1 MAEDSCYILRKTIT
15 DCVKTGQ
22 LDSSAKDQLDYA
34 RATVDRLWRYF
45 VLLKEV
51 NSQYRVCV
59 QLKPLINEAND
70 GFCEIL
76 SLLKNQG
83 LTSETVKMISDVM
96 KMMKPE
102 IIAERFISP
111 YKQSKS
117 SSTRMITMDMVNLVT
132 SICHAAPDL
141 TNFAIQ
147 ESSVKL
153 KHLGVFLKFT
163 AKRCNIEHEKMKDL
177 FILAEDLSETAV
189 YLFILCSET
198 YDQYTA
204 RVSAPKRPILLLYD
218 VIPGPDFESK
228 ISKLLERINPIRPEW
243 RKLCISFLKASHSS
257 VPNAPLMHDGL
268 KNLSHDLD
276 LDQKFTES
284 IRYDLEKLKSH
295 DASLNV
301 AFSDRFEWLQDGLL
315 HLSQFH
321 TILDRHKD
329 IQRQDLRSLL
339 SFMEILAIEAA
350 IAFYSLCDMDLE
362 NNIAEVDL
370 MFLPLQVKFNYLKV
384 EISLFQKLRLP
395 ESQMDCFQEEL
406 TSMKTFLMD
415 SLDKCKG
422 QTQLTDVLTL
432 VLSVTTEAE
441 SFTNFLSRD
450 SEDGELARKINLLH
464 FQLHLKFKFIRE
476 AICPFISASSTPDHH
491 VIYPLNFLPT
501 YLEAIS
507 SYFTMLKSS
516 KTSPSSGSPTMD
528 EVFMGFHEYIFLE
541 LTNTDKVKRFYH
553 RLLPLVTL
561 LVDPPMQYIECKK
574 QKDFLTK
581 IGTLAIEA
589 EAAIRLSYEDTLDR
603 NKSRKVSLLL
613 QLLTVSFMLI
623 KCEGKLMDQLKH
635 KAIIETEFLDLVAN
649 AHEEIIFLRGFLMDL
664 LRQHT
669 TKFDKSDDLLML
681 AEVAA
686 HKATSIS
693 TCSYESFVDGSSTG
707 ELSDFQQETEFVKV
721 DASHVLPLVLSVAS
735 EAHSVITSLS
745 CDSEKRELMRN
756 INLLHFQLLL
766 KFKFIKAAIRQI
778 CPSFSASSTP
788 DHHVIYPLNFLPT
801 YFAAIDSYFTKL
813 KFSSDSPKMDQVLLR
828 FHEYIF
834 ENLLLKDEADL
845 KLTDSDKLK
854 RFYHSLILLVTLLVD
869 PPIQYIE
876 CKKQNNI
883 LSEIGTLV
891 IEAEAAIRL
900 SYEDSSQ
907 SDKSRQVNLLLRLL
921 TVAFMLIKCEGN
933 LTDQLK
939 HEAILETEFL
949 KLVENAYEEL
959 IFLRV
964 FLIDLLGEHTI
975 ELNKS
980 DGLLMHAEVVAHK
993 ATLIS
998 TCSYESFMDG
1008 SSSGDMSLS
1017 LSDFLKE
1024 TKSVNAD
1031 IRELCFQLLDESA
1044 SYITVTDLKCLI
1056 NMLLDMLNH
1065 LHSRGD
1071 VIPVVRNRIPVVQE
1085 KLEFLADSLKPC
1097 NMHTELKDLME
1108 RVQNAA
1114 YGGKYVIFF
1123 SVSGDSRAWF
1133 HLLYLYDVKQVFNF
1147 VKAEVKT
1154 ITSEFHKMT
1163 GLNFP
1168 RTNGL
1173 CFLNC
1178 FLGKLEELLHS
1189 KLDLVTKLKPQIVLV
1204 KEELLILRSFF
1215 DHTEETYDEHDE
1227 ICGLIIS
1234 ATEMAYK
1241 AEYVI
1246 DTCLACSY
1254 SQMYKAYWIS
1264 EVVENI
1270 KLVNKD
1276 VDENLK
1282 REEID
1287 VNRVAKGSTNIVPS
1301 LSANTSGANEEMV
1314 GFQDVMDK
1322 LKKKLLGGSHQLDV
1336 ISIFG
1341 MPGNGKTTLAK
1352 KIYNDPTVVSHFDVR
1367 AMCHVTQ
1374 VYSWRDLLLT
1384 ILNDVLEP
1392 ADRTKKG
1399 DDELATELRRVLLT
1413 KRFLILID
1421 DVWDKTAWDYL
1432 KMCFQGSQNRSRI
1445 ILTTRLYEVAD
1456 YAKCNSDPHPLRL
1469 LTDDESWKL
1478 LQEEL
1483 FHGQS
1488 FPCELG
1494 DVGLRIA
1501 KRCGGLPLSIVLV
1514 AGVLK
1519 EKKKKADCWKE
1530 VEESLSS
1537 HNIGSSEE
1545 SMSIIG
1551 FSYKNLPNHLKP
1563 CFLSFGGFLRGKDI
1577 SVSKLSRVWLAEGIV
1592 EDSKEKGSEDAAQDY
1607 LKDLIRKNLVT
1618 DMEKRSNGKLK
1629 TCRVHDLLHQF
1640 CVEKAKQDNFLFWIH
1655 RGHGVD
1661 SISYP
1666 EKPEIYRLSIYSKWD
1681 DFAQWQQAGSSVRSL
1696 LFNASSDDYYPSMAR
1711 DISFIINR
1719 FKLVKVLNLESI
1731 NIGDT
1736 FLNELKYLIHM
1747 RYFAVRTTADSIP
1760 SSVADLWNLETL
1772 VVNGLH
1778 RVLKLPCSLFKM
1790 FKLRHV
1796 HVNSRASFSLH
1807 DNMCESQLVNLE
1819 TFSTPCLSPGEDAE
1833 KILRSMPNLRK
1844 LRCVVEGLLGYSTK
1858 GSAVRFPRLDFL
1870 HQLESLKLISYSYPT
1885 KHPHEF
1891 NFPLNLRELTLS
1903 NFRLPWTQILTVGK
1917 LPNLEILKL
1926 LFRAFEGAEWEVKDS
1941 DFPELKY
1948 LKLDNLNI
1956 AEWSVIDNAFP
1967 KLERLVLTKCKKLKK
1982 IPCHFEDVA
1991 SLENIEVNW
2000 CSWSV
2005 ANSAQEF
2012 QTTQHEDM
2020 ANYAF
2025 KVTIQPPDWDT
2036 RSSQ

>member
-1 MAEDSCYILRKTIT
+1 MAEDSCVILKKSIA

-34 RATVDRLWRYF
+34 REITNNLWNYF
-45 VLLKEV
+45 FKLVEV
-51 NSQYRVCV
+51 NSQNWVCE
-59 QLKPLINEAND
+59 QLMPLINEAND
-70 GFCEIL
+70 GFREIL

-83 LTSETVKMISDVM
+83 LTSETVKMISEVM
-96 KMMKPE
+96 KMIKPE

-111 YKQSKS
+111 SKQSTS
-117 SSTRMITMDMVNLVT
+117 SSTRMITMNMVNLVT
-132 SICHAAPDL
+132 RMCSTVIYLANI
-141 TNFAIQ
+141 TFR
-147 ESSVKL
+147 EF
-153 KHLGVFLKFT
+153 KHLEVLLKFT
-163 AKRCNIEHEKMKDL
+163 AKRCNIEHEKIKDL
-177 FILAEDLSETAV
+177 FTLAEDIAKTAT
-189 YLFILCSET
+189 YLYILCWET
-198 YDQYTA
+198 YDQYSA
-204 RVSAPKRPILLLYD
+204 RISAPESSIWVTYKVIL
-218 VIPGPDFESK
+218 VPDFKSK

-243 RKLCISFLKASHSS
+243 RKLYISFLKASHSS
-257 VPNAPLMHDGL
+257 VPLMHGGL
-268 KNLSHDLD
+268 KNLPHDLD
-276 LDQKFTES
+276 LAQKFTES

-315 HLSQFH
+315 HLSEFH
-321 TILDRHKD
+321 KILDR
-329 IQRQDLRSLL
+329 QQQDLSSLL
-339 SFMEILAIEAA
+339 SFLEVLAIEAA
-350 IAFYSLCDMDLE
+350 IAIYSLCDMDLE

-370 MFLPLQVKFNYLKV
+370 MFLPLQMKFKYLKV

-415 SLDKCKG
+415 SLDKCKV

-441 SFTNFLSRD
+441 SFTNSLSRD

-476 AICPFISASSTPDHH
+476 AICPFISASSTPVLP

-501 YLEAIS
+501 YVEAIS
-507 SYFTMLKSS
+507 SSFTMLKSS
-516 KTSPSSGSPTMD
+516 KTSPSAGSPTMD
-528 EVFMGFHEYIFLE
+528 EVFMEFHEYVFENLLLKVEADLE
-541 LTNTDKVKRFYH
+541 LTDTDKVKRFYH
-553 RLLPLVTL
+553 RLMPLVTL
-561 LVDPPMQYIECKK
+561 VVDPPMQYIECKK
-574 QKDFLTK
+574 QNGLLRK

-589 EAAIRLSYEDTLDR
+589 KAAIRLSYEDALDR
-603 NKSRKVSLLL
+603 SKSRKVGLLL
-613 QLLTVSFMLI
+613 QILTASFMLI

-635 KAIIETEFLDLVAN
+635 KAVLETEFLDLVAN

-669 TKFDKSDDLLML
+669 TKLDKSD
-681 AEVAA
+681 
-686 HKATSIS
+686 
-693 TCSYESFVDGSSTG
+693 ESFVDGSSTG
-707 ELSDFQQETEFVKV
+707 EISDFLQETEFVEV
-721 DASHVLPLVLSVAS
+721 DASHVLPLVLSVAT
-735 EAHSVITSLS
+735 EAHSFITSLS
-745 CDSEKRELMRN
+745 RDSEERELMSKIN
-756 INLLHFQLLL
+756 ILHFQLLL

-801 YFAAIDSYFTKL
+801 YFEVIDSYFTKL
-813 KFSSDSPKMDQVLLR
+813 KSSSGSPKMDEVFLR
-828 FHEYIF
+828 FHELIF

-854 RFYHSLILLVTLLVD
+854 RFYLSLLLLLTLLFD
-869 PPIQYIE
+869 PPTQYIE
-876 CKKQNNI
+876 CKKQNNL
-883 LSEIGTLV
+883 LSEIGALA
-891 IEAEAAIRL
+891 IEAEAAICL

-907 SDKSRQVNLLLRLL
+907 SNKGKKVNLLLQLL
-921 TVAFMLIKCEGN
+921 TVAFMLIKCKGK

-939 HEAILETEFL
+939 HKAILETEL
-949 KLVENAYEEL
+949 LNLVENANEEL
-959 IFLRV
+959 IFLIV
-964 FLIDLLGEHTI
+964 FLID
-975 ELNKS
+975 
-980 DGLLMHAEVVAHK
+980 
-993 ATLIS
+993 
-998 TCSYESFMDG
+998 
-1008 SSSGDMSLS
+1008 
-1017 LSDFLKE
+1017 
-1024 TKSVNAD
+1024 
-1031 IRELCFQLLDESA
+1031 
-1044 SYITVTDLKCLI
+1044 
-1056 NMLLDMLNH
+1056 
-1065 LHSRGD
+1065 
-1071 VIPVVRNRIPVVQE
+1071 P
-1085 KLEFLADSLKPC
+1085 
-1097 NMHTELKDLME
+1097 
-1108 RVQNAA
+1108 
-1114 YGGKYVIFF
+1114 
-1123 SVSGDSRAWF
+1123 
-1133 HLLYLYDVKQVFNF
+1133 
-1147 VKAEVKT
+1147 
-1154 ITSEFHKMT
+1154 
-1163 GLNFP
+1163 
-1168 RTNGL
+1168 
-1173 CFLNC
+1173 
-1178 FLGKLEELLHS
+1178 
-1189 KLDLVTKLKPQIVLV
+1189 
-1204 KEELLILRSFF
+1204 
-1215 DHTEETYDEHDE
+1215 
-1227 ICGLIIS
+1227 
-1234 ATEMAYK
+1234 
-1241 AEYVI
+1241 
-1246 DTCLACSY
+1246 
-1254 SQMYKAYWIS
+1254 
-1264 EVVENI
+1264 
-1270 KLVNKD
+1270 
-1276 VDENLK
+1276 
-1282 REEID
+1282 
-1287 VNRVAKGSTNIVPS
+1287 
-1301 LSANTSGANEEMV
+1301 NEEMV

-1322 LKKKLLGGSHQLDV
+1322 LKKQLLGGLHQLDV

-1352 KIYNDPTVVSHFDVR
+1352 KIYNDPTVVSHFHVR

-1432 KMCFQGSQNRSRI
+1432 RMCFQGSRNKSRI
-1445 ILTTRLYEVAD
+1445 ILTTRLYEVAR
-1456 YAKCNSDPHPLRL
+1456 YAKCNSEPHRLRL

-1537 HNIGSSEE
+1537 HSIGSSEE

-1563 CFLSFGGFLRGKDI
+1563 CFLYFGGFLRGKDI
-1577 SVSKLSRVWLAEGIV
+1577 PVSKLSRVWLAEGIV

-1607 LKDLIRKNLVT
+1607 LKDLIRKKLVT
-1618 DMEKRSNGKLK
+1618 DVEKRSNGKLK

-1666 EKPEIYRLSIYSKWD
+1666 EKPEVYRLSTYSKWD
-1681 DFAQWQQAGSSVRSL
+1681 YFAQLQQTGSSVRSL

-1736 FLNELKYLIHM
+1736 FPNELKSLIHM
-1747 RYFAVRTTADSIP
+1747 RYFAVRTSADSIP
-1760 SSVADLWNLETL
+1760 SSVSDLWNLETF

-1844 LRCVVEGLLGYSTK
+1844 LRCIVEGLLGYSTK
-1858 GSAVRFPRLDFL
+1858 GSVVRFPRLDFL
-1870 HQLESLKLISYSYPT
+1870 HQLESLKRFSNSYPT

-1956 AEWSVIDNAFP
+1956 AEWSVMDDAFP
-1967 KLERLVLTKCKKLKK
+1967 KLERLVLTKCKKLEK

-1991 SLENIEVNW
+1991 SLESIEVNW

-2025 KVTIQPPDWDT
+2025 RVTIQPPDWET
-2036 RSSQ
+2036 RSSH

>member
-1 MAEDSCYILRKTIT
+1 MAEDSCFILRKSIT
-15 DCVKTGQ
+15 DCVMTGQ
-22 LDSSAKDQLDYA
+22 LDSSAKDQLHYA
-34 RATVDRLWRYF
+34 RAIADNLRYC
-45 VLLKEV
+45 
-51 NSQYRVCV
+51 VCA

-76 SLLKNQG
+76 SLLKHQG
-83 LTSETVKMISDVM
+83 LTTETVKMISEVM
-96 KMMKPE
+96 KMIKPE
-102 IIAERFISP
+102 IIAERIISP
-111 YKQSKS
+111 SKQSTS

-132 SICHAAPDL
+132 SICHAVNHL
-141 TNFAIQ
+141 TNIAFR
-147 ESSVKL
+147 EFE
-153 KHLGVFLKFT
+153 HLGVLLEFT
-163 AKRCNIEHEKMKDL
+163 AKRCNIEHEKIKDL
-177 FILAEDLSETAV
+177 FTFAEDIAKTATYLS
-189 YLFILCSET
+189 ILCWET
-198 YDQYTA
+198 YDQYSA
-204 RVSAPKRPILLLYD
+204 RISATKCFSGVTYNMR
-218 VIPGPDFESK
+218 PGPDFDSK
-228 ISKLLERINPIRPEW
+228 ISKVQERINPIRPEW
-243 RKLCISFLKASHSS
+243 RKLYISSLKASHSS
-257 VPNAPLMHDGL
+257 VPKAPLMHGGL

-276 LDQKFTES
+276 LAQKFTES
-284 IRYDLEKLKSH
+284 IRYDLVKLKSH

-301 AFSDRFEWLQDGLL
+301 AFSDRFKWLQDGLL
-315 HLSQFH
+315 HLSKFH
-321 TILDRHKD
+321 KILDR
-329 IQRQDLRSLL
+329 QRQDLSSLL
-339 SFMEILAIEAA
+339 SFLEVLAIEAA
-350 IAFYSLCDMDLE
+350 IAIYSLCDMDLE

-370 MFLPLQVKFNYLKV
+370 TFLPLQVKFKYLKV

-415 SLDKCKG
+415 SLDKCRV

-441 SFTNFLSRD
+441 SFTNSLSRD
-450 SEDGELARKINLLH
+450 SEDGELSRKIDLLH

-476 AICPFISASSTPDHH
+476 VICPFISASSTPVLP

-501 YLEAIS
+501 YVEAIS

-516 KTSPSSGSPTMD
+516 KTSPSAGSPTMD
-528 EVFMGFHEYIFLE
+528 EVFMEFHEYIFENLLLKVEADLE
-541 LTNTDKVKRFYH
+541 LTDTDKVKRFYH
-553 RLLPLVTL
+553 RLMPLVTL
-561 LVDPPMQYIECKK
+561 VVDPPMQYIERKK
-574 QKDFLTK
+574 QNDLLTK

-589 EAAIRLSYEDTLDR
+589 EAAIRLSYEDALDR
-603 NKSRKVSLLL
+603 SKSRKVGLLL
-613 QLLTVSFMLI
+613 QLLTASFMLI

-635 KAIIETEFLDLVAN
+635 KAILETEFLDLVAN

-669 TKFDKSDDLLML
+669 TKLDKSDDLLMH

-686 HKATSIS
+686 HKFS
-693 TCSYESFVDGSSTG
+693 TCSYESFVDGSNTG
-707 ELSDFQQETEFVKV
+707 EISDFLQETEFVEV
-721 DASHVLPLVLSVAS
+721 DASHVLPLVLSVAT
-735 EAHSVITSLS
+735 EAHSCITSLS
-745 CDSEKRELMRN
+745 RDSEERELMSK

-766 KFKFIKAAIRQI
+766 KFKLIKAAIRQI
-778 CPSFSASSTP
+778 CPSFSASTP
-788 DHHVIYPLNFLPT
+788 DRRVIYPLNFLPT
-801 YFAAIDSYFTKL
+801 YFEVIDSYFTKL
-813 KFSSDSPKMDQVLLR
+813 KSSSDSPKMDEVLLS

-854 RFYHSLILLVTLLVD
+854 RFYHSLLLLVSILVD
-869 PPIQYIE
+869 PRIQYTE
-876 CKKQNNI
+876 CKKQNNL
-883 LSEIGTLV
+883 LSEIGALA

-907 SDKSRQVNLLLRLL
+907 SNKSKKVNLLLQLL
-921 TVAFMLIKCEGN
+921 TVAFLLIKCQGK

-939 HEAILETEFL
+939 HKAILETEL
-949 KLVENAYEEL
+949 LNLVENANEEL
-959 IFLRV
+959 IFLVV
-964 FLIDLLGEHTI
+964 FLVDLLGQQTI

-980 DGLLMHAEVVAHK
+980 DGLLMHAEVAAHK
-993 ATLIS
+993 STLIS
-998 TCSYESFMDG
+998 TCSYESFVDG
-1008 SSSGDMSLS
+1008 SSSADMSLS

-1024 TKSVNAD
+1024 TKSVNAE
-1031 IRELCFQLLDESA
+1031 IREVCFQLLDESA

-1071 VIPVVRNRIPVVQE
+1071 VIPVVRNQIPVVQE
-1085 KLEFLADSLKPC
+1085 KLEFLAYILKPC

-1108 RVQNAA
+1108 RVQNVA
-1114 YGGKYVIFF
+1114 YGEKYVIFF

-1133 HLLYLYDVKQVFNF
+1133 HQLYLYDVKQVFNF
-1147 VKAEVKT
+1147 VEAEVKT
-1154 ITSEFHKMT
+1154 ITSEFRELT

-1168 RTNGL
+1168 KTNGL
-1173 CFLNC
+1173 GFLNC

-1189 KLDLVTKLKPQIVLV
+1189 KLDLITKLKPQIVLV

-1276 VDENLK
+1276 VGENLK

-1287 VNRVAKGSTNIVPS
+1287 VNRVAKGSANIVPS

-1322 LKKKLLGGSHQLDV
+1322 LKKKLLRGSNQLDV

-1392 ADRTKKG
+1392 ANRTNKEDG
-1399 DDELATELRRVLLT
+1399 ELANELRRVLLT

-1421 DVWDKTAWDYL
+1421 DVWDTTAWDYL
-1432 KMCFQGSQNRSRI
+1432 RMCFQSSQNMSRI
-1445 ILTTRLYEVAD
+1445 ILTTRLYEVAH
-1456 YAKCNSDPHPLRL
+1456 YAKCNSEPHRLRL

-1519 EKKKKADCWKE
+1519 EKKENADCWKE

-1563 CFLSFGGFLRGKDI
+1563 CFLYFGGFLRGKDI
-1577 SVSKLSRVWLAEGIV
+1577 PVSKLSRVWLAEGIV

-1607 LKDLIRKNLVT
+1607 LKDLIRKKLVT

-1655 RGHGVD
+1655 RDHGVD

-1666 EKPEIYRLSIYSKWD
+1666 ENPEIYRLSIYSKWD

-1696 LFNASSDDYYPSMAR
+1696 LFNASSDDYYPAMAR

-1736 FLNELKYLIHM
+1736 FPNELKSLIHM

-1760 SSVADLWNLETL
+1760 SSVADLWNLETF

-1844 LRCVVEGLLGYSTK
+1844 LRCIVEGLLGYSTK
-1858 GSAVRFPRLDFL
+1858 GSIVRFPRLDFL
-1870 HQLESLKLISYSYPT
+1870 HQLESLKLLSYNYPT

-1903 NFRLPWTQILTVGK
+1903 NFRLPWTQIWTVGK

-1926 LFRAFEGAEWEVKDS
+1926 LFRAFEGGEWEVKDS

-1956 AEWSVIDNAFP
+1956 AEWSVMDDAFP
-1967 KLERLVLTKCKKLKK
+1967 KLERLVLTKCKQLEK
-1982 IPCHFEDVA
+1982 IPRHFEDVA
-1991 SLENIEVNW
+1991 SLNIEVNW

-2012 QTTQHEDM
+2012 QTTQHEVM
-2020 ANYAF
+2020 ENYAF
-2025 KVTIQPPDWDT
+2025 RVTIQPPDWDT
-2036 RSSQ
+2036 RSSH

>member
-1 MAEDSCYILRKTIT
+1 MAEDSCLRLYSSII
-15 DCVKTGQ
+15 DCVMTRQ
-22 LDSSAKDQLDYA
+22 LDGSAKDQLVYA
-34 RATVDRLWRYF
+34 REIARNLWIYF
-45 VLLKEV
+45 GWLKKENCNNMV
-51 NSQYRVCV
+51 SA
-59 QLKPLINEAND
+59 QLKPLIDEAND
-70 GFCEIL
+70 DFCEIL

-96 KMMKPE
+96 KMIKPE

-111 YKQSKS
+111 SKQSTS

-132 SICHAAPDL
+132 SICNTVKYL
-141 TNFAIQ
+141 TGITFR
-147 ESSVKL
+147 EF
-153 KHLGVFLKFT
+153 KHLGVLLKFT
-163 AKRCNIEHEKMKDL
+163 AKRCNIEHEKIKDL
-177 FILAEDLSETAV
+177 FTLAEDIAKTATYLS
-189 YLFILCSET
+189 ILCWET
-198 YDQYTA
+198 YDQYSA
-204 RVSAPKRPILLLYD
+204 RISAPKSSIGVTYYC
-218 VIPGPDFESK
+218 VFAGPDFESK

-243 RKLCISFLKASHSS
+243 RKLYISFLKASHSS
-257 VPNAPLMHDGL
+257 VPKAPLMHDGL

-276 LDQKFTES
+276 LDLAQKFTES
-284 IRYDLEKLKSH
+284 IRYDLEKLKIH

-301 AFSDRFEWLQDGLL
+301 ALSDRFEWLQDGLL
-315 HLSQFH
+315 HLSEFH
-321 TILDRHKD
+321 KILDR
-329 IQRQDLRSLL
+329 QQQDLSSLL
-339 SFMEILAIEAA
+339 SFLEVLAIEAA
-350 IAFYSLCDMDLE
+350 IAIYSLCDMNLE
-362 NNIAEVDL
+362 NNSAEVDL
-370 MFLPLQVKFNYLKV
+370 MFLPLQMKFKYLKV

-415 SLDKCKG
+415 SLDKCKV

-441 SFTNFLSRD
+441 SFTNSLSRD

-476 AICPFISASSTPDHH
+476 AICPFISASSTPVLP

-501 YLEAIS
+501 YVEAIS

-516 KTSPSSGSPTMD
+516 KTSPSAGSPTMD
-528 EVFMGFHEYIFLE
+528 EVFMEFHEYIFENLLLKVEADLE
-541 LTNTDKVKRFYH
+541 LTDTDKVKRFYH
-553 RLLPLVTL
+553 RLMPLVTL
-561 LVDPPMQYIECKK
+561 VVDPPMQYIECKR
-574 QKDFLTK
+574 QNDLLRK

-589 EAAIRLSYEDTLDR
+589 EAAIRLSYEDALDR
-603 NKSRKVSLLL
+603 SKSRKVGLLL
-613 QLLTVSFMLI
+613 QLLTASFMLI

-635 KAIIETEFLDLVAN
+635 KAILETEFLDLVAN

-669 TKFDKSDDLLML
+669 TKIDKSDDLLMH
-681 AEVAA
+681 AEVDA
-686 HKATSIS
+686 HKFS
-693 TCSYESFVDGSSTG
+693 TCSYESFVDGSNTG
-707 ELSDFQQETEFVKV
+707 EISDFLQEIEFVEV
-721 DASHVLPLVLSVAS
+721 DASHVLPLVLSVAT
-735 EAHSVITSLS
+735 EAHSCITSLS
-745 CDSEKRELMRN
+745 RDSEERELMRK
-756 INLLHFQLLL
+756 INVLHFQLLL
-766 KFKFIKAAIRQI
+766 KFKLIKAAIRQI
-778 CPSFSASSTP
+778 CPSFSASTP
-788 DHHVIYPLNFLPT
+788 DHHVIYPLKFLPT
-801 YFAAIDSYFTKL
+801 YFEVIDSYFTKL
-813 KFSSDSPKMDQVLLR
+813 KSSSDSPKMDEVLLR

-845 KLTDSDKLK
+845 QLTDSDKLK
-854 RFYHSLILLVTLLVD
+854 RFYHSLLLLVTILVD
-869 PPIQYIE
+869 PRFQYTE
-876 CKKQNNI
+876 CKKQNNL
-883 LSEIGTLV
+883 LSEIGALA

-907 SDKSRQVNLLLRLL
+907 SNKSKKVNLLLQLL
-921 TVAFMLIKCEGN
+921 TVAFMLIKCEGR

-939 HEAILETEFL
+939 HKAILETEL
-949 KLVENAYEEL
+949 LNLVENANEEL
-959 IFLRV
+959 IFLIV
-964 FLIDLLGEHTI
+964 FLIDLLGQQTI

-980 DGLLMHAEVVAHK
+980 DGLLMHAEVAAHK
-993 ATLIS
+993 STLIS
-998 TCSYESFMDG
+998 TCSYESFVDG
-1008 SSSGDMSLS
+1008 SSSVDMSLS

-1024 TKSVNAD
+1024 TKSVNAE
-1031 IRELCFQLLDESA
+1031 IREVCFQLLDEST

-1071 VIPVVRNRIPVVQE
+1071 VIPVVRNQIPVVQE
-1085 KLEFLADSLKPC
+1085 KLEFLADILKPC

-1108 RVQNAA
+1108 RVQNVA
-1114 YGGKYVIFF
+1114 YGEKYVIFF

-1133 HLLYLYDVKQVFNF
+1133 HQLYLYDVKQVFNF
-1147 VKAEVKT
+1147 VEAEIKT
-1154 ITSEFHKMT
+1154 ITSEFREVT

-1168 RTNGL
+1168 KTNGL
-1173 CFLNC
+1173 GFLNC

-1189 KLDLVTKLKPQIVLV
+1189 KLDLITKLKPQIVLV

-1215 DHTEETYDEHDE
+1215 NHTEETYDEHDE

-1276 VDENLK
+1276 VGENLK

-1287 VNRVAKGSTNIVPS
+1287 VNRVAKGSANIVPS

-1392 ADRTKKG
+1392 ANRTKKG

-1445 ILTTRLYEVAD
+1445 ILTTRLYEVAR
-1456 YAKCNSDPHPLRL
+1456 YAKCNSKPHRLRL

-1563 CFLSFGGFLRGKDI
+1563 CFLYFGGFLRGKDI
-1577 SVSKLSRVWLAEGIV
+1577 PVSKLSRVWLAEGIV

-1681 DFAQWQQAGSSVRSL
+1681 DFAQWQQAGSSVRSF
-1696 LFNASSDDYYPSMAR
+1696 LFNARSDDYYPAMAR

-1731 NIGDT
+1731 TIGDT
-1736 FLNELKYLIHM
+1736 FPNELKSLIHM
-1747 RYFAVRTTADSIP
+1747 RYFAVRTSADSFP
-1760 SSVADLWNLETL
+1760 SSVSDLWNLETF

-1844 LRCVVEGLLGYSTK
+1844 LRCIVEGLLGYSTK
-1858 GSAVRFPRLDFL
+1858 GSIVRFPRLDFL
-1870 HQLESLKLISYSYPT
+1870 HQLESLKLLSYSYPT

-1891 NFPLNLRELTLS
+1891 NLPLNLRELTLS

-1956 AEWSVIDNAFP
+1956 AEWSVMDDAFP
-1967 KLERLVLTKCKKLKK
+1967 KLERLVLTKCKKLEK
-1982 IPCHFEDVA
+1982 IPCHFGDVA
-1991 SLENIEVNW
+1991 SLNIEVNW

-2025 KVTIQPPDWDT
+2025 RVTIQPPDWET
-2036 RSSQ
+2036 RSSH

>member
-1 MAEDSCYILRKTIT
+1 M
-15 DCVKTGQ
+15 V
-22 LDSSAKDQLDYA
+22 SA
-34 RATVDRLWRYF
+34 
-45 VLLKEV
+45 
-51 NSQYRVCV
+51 
-59 QLKPLINEAND
+59 QLKPLIDEAND
-70 GFCEIL
+70 DFCEIL

-96 KMMKPE
+96 KMIKPE

-111 YKQSKS
+111 SKQSTS
-117 SSTRMITMDMVNLVT
+117 SSTRMITMDMVNLVK
-132 SICHAAPDL
+132 SICNTVEYL
-141 TNFAIQ
+141 TGITFR
-147 ESSVKL
+147 EF
-153 KHLGVFLKFT
+153 KHLGVLLKFT
-163 AKRCNIEHEKMKDL
+163 AKRCNIEHEKIKDL
-177 FILAEDLSETAV
+177 FTLAEDIAKTATYLS
-189 YLFILCSET
+189 ILCWET
-198 YDQYTA
+198 YDQYSA
-204 RVSAPKRPILLLYD
+204 RISAPKSSIGVTYYC
-218 VIPGPDFESK
+218 VFAGPDFESK

-243 RKLCISFLKASHSS
+243 RKLYISFLKASHSS
-257 VPNAPLMHDGL
+257 SPKAPLMHDGL

-276 LDQKFTES
+276 LDLAQKFTES
-284 IRYDLEKLKSH
+284 IRYDLEKLKIH

-301 AFSDRFEWLQDGLL
+301 ALSDRFEWLQDGLL
-315 HLSQFH
+315 HLSKFH
-321 TILDRHKD
+321 KILDH
-329 IQRQDLRSLL
+329 QQQDLSSLL
-339 SFMEILAIEAA
+339 SFLEVLAIEAA
-350 IAFYSLCDMDLE
+350 IAIYSLCDMNLE

-370 MFLPLQVKFNYLKV
+370 MFLPLQMKFKYLKL

-415 SLDKCKG
+415 SLDKCKV

-441 SFTNFLSRD
+441 SFTNSLSRD

-476 AICPFISASSTPDHH
+476 VICPFISASSTPVLP

-501 YLEAIS
+501 YVEAIS

-516 KTSPSSGSPTMD
+516 KTSPSAGSPTMD
-528 EVFMGFHEYIFLE
+528 EVFMEFHEYIFENLLLKVEADLE
-541 LTNTDKVKRFYH
+541 LTDTDKVKRFYH
-553 RLLPLVTL
+553 RLMPLVTL
-561 LVDPPMQYIECKK
+561 VVDPPMQYIECKR
-574 QKDFLTK
+574 QNDLLRK

-589 EAAIRLSYEDTLDR
+589 EAAIRLSYEDALDR
-603 NKSRKVSLLL
+603 SKSRKVGLLL
-613 QLLTVSFMLI
+613 QLLTASFMLI

-635 KAIIETEFLDLVAN
+635 KAIHETEFLDLVAN

-669 TKFDKSDDLLML
+669 TKIDKSD
-681 AEVAA
+681 
-686 HKATSIS
+686 
-693 TCSYESFVDGSSTG
+693 
-707 ELSDFQQETEFVKV
+707 
-721 DASHVLPLVLSVAS
+721 VLPLVLSVAT
-735 EAHSVITSLS
+735 EAHSCITSLS
-745 CDSEKRELMRN
+745 RDSEERELMRK
-756 INLLHFQLLL
+756 INVLHFQLLL
-766 KFKFIKAAIRQI
+766 KFKLIKAAIRQI
-778 CPSFSASSTP
+778 CPSFSASTP
-788 DHHVIYPLNFLPT
+788 DHHVIYPLKFLPT
-801 YFAAIDSYFTKL
+801 YFEVIDSCFTKL
-813 KFSSDSPKMDQVLLR
+813 KSSSDSPKMDEVLLR

-854 RFYHSLILLVTLLVD
+854 RIYHSLLLFVSILVD
-869 PPIQYIE
+869 PRIQYTE
-876 CKKQNNI
+876 CKKQNNL
-883 LSEIGTLV
+883 LSEIGALA
-891 IEAEAAIRL
+891 IEAEAAICL

-907 SDKSRQVNLLLRLL
+907 SNKGKKVNLLLQLL
-921 TVAFMLIKCEGN
+921 TVAFMLIKCKGK

-939 HEAILETEFL
+939 HKAILETEL
-949 KLVENAYEEL
+949 LNLVENANEEL
-959 IFLRV
+959 IFLIV
-964 FLIDLLGEHTI
+964 FLIDLLGQQTI

-980 DGLLMHAEVVAHK
+980 DGLLMHAEVAAHK
-993 ATLIS
+993 STLIS
-998 TCSYESFMDG
+998 TCSYESFVDG
-1008 SSSGDMSLS
+1008 SSSADMSLS

-1024 TKSVNAD
+1024 TKSVNAE
-1031 IRELCFQLLDESA
+1031 IREVCFQLLDEST

-1056 NMLLDMLNH
+1056 NMFLDMLNH

-1071 VIPVVRNRIPVVQE
+1071 VIPVVRNQILVVQE
-1085 KLEFLADSLKPC
+1085 KLEFLADILKPC

-1108 RVQNAA
+1108 RVQNVA
-1114 YGGKYVIFF
+1114 YGEKYVIFF

-1147 VKAEVKT
+1147 VEAEVKT
-1154 ITSEFHKMT
+1154 ITSEFREVT

-1168 RTNGL
+1168 KTNGL
-1173 CFLNC
+1173 GFLNC

-1189 KLDLVTKLKPQIVLV
+1189 KLDLITKLKPQIVLV
-1204 KEELLILRSFF
+1204 KEGLLILRSFF

-1234 ATEMAYK
+1234 ATEMTYK

-1254 SQMYKAYWIS
+1254 SLMYKAYWIS

-1276 VDENLK
+1276 VGENLK

-1287 VNRVAKGSTNIVPS
+1287 VNRVAKGSAYIVPS

-1322 LKKKLLGGSHQLDV
+1322 LKKQLLGGLHQLDV

-1456 YAKCNSDPHPLRL
+1456 HAKCNSDPHPLRL

-1563 CFLSFGGFLRGKDI
+1563 CFLYFGGFLRGKDI
-1577 SVSKLSRVWLAEGIV
+1577 PVSKLSRVWLAEGIV
-1592 EDSKEKGSEDAAQDY
+1592 EDSKDKGSEDAAQDY

-1736 FLNELKYLIHM
+1736 FPNELKSLIHM

-1760 SSVADLWNLETL
+1760 SSVSVLWNLETF

-1796 HVNSRASFSLH
+1796 HVNRRASFSLH

-1844 LRCVVEGLLGYSTK
+1844 LRCIVEGLLGYSTK
-1858 GSAVRFPRLDFL
+1858 GSIVRFPRLDFL
-1870 HQLESLKLISYSYPT
+1870 HQLESLKLLSYSYPT

-1903 NFRLPWTQILTVGK
+1903 NFRLPWTQIWTVGN

-1926 LFRAFEGAEWEVKDS
+1926 LFRAFDGGEWEVKDS

-1956 AEWSVIDNAFP
+1956 AEWSVMDDAFP

-1991 SLENIEVNW
+1991 SLNIEVNW

-2012 QTTQHEDM
+2012 QTTQHEVM
-2020 ANYAF
+2020 ENYAF
-2025 KVTIQPPDWDT
+2025 RVTIQPPDWDT
-2036 RSSQ
+2036 RSSH

>member
-1 MAEDSCYILRKTIT
+1 MAEDSCSILKESIT
-15 DCVKTGQ
+15 DCVMTGQ
-22 LDSSAKDQLDYA
+22 LDSSAEDQLDYA
-34 RATVDRLWRYF
+34 RAIVDTLWF
-45 VLLKEV
+45 NFFWLEEV
-51 NSQYRVCV
+51 NSQNWVCA
-59 QLKPLINEAND
+59 QLKPLIDETHD

-83 LTSETVKMISDVM
+83 LTSETVKMISEVM
-96 KMMKPE
+96 NMIKPE
-102 IIAERFISP
+102 IIAERIISP
-111 YKQSKS
+111 SKQSTS

-132 SICHAAPDL
+132 AICHAVTCLSKISFPE
-141 TNFAIQ
+141 I
-147 ESSVKL
+147 SVKF
-153 KHLGVFLKFT
+153 KHLGVLLKFT
-163 AKRCNIEHEKMKDL
+163 AKRCNIEHEKIKDL
-177 FILAEDLSETAV
+177 FTLAEDISETAV
-189 YLFILCSET
+189 YLSILCLET
-198 YDQYTA
+198 YDQYSA
-204 RVSAPKRPILLLYD
+204 RVSASELPIWKRYD
-218 VIPGPDFESK
+218 VMPGPDFESK
-228 ISKLLERINPIRPEW
+228 ISKLLERINLIRPEW
-243 RKLCISFLKASHSS
+243 RKLYISFLKASQSS
-257 VPNAPLMHDGL
+257 VPKAPLMHGRL
-268 KNLSHDLD
+268 KNLPHDLD
-276 LDQKFTES
+276 LAQKFTES

-295 DASLNV
+295 DASLTV

-315 HLSQFH
+315 HLSEFH
-321 TILDRHKD
+321 KLLDR
-329 IQRQDLRSLL
+329 QRQDLSSLL
-339 SFMEILAIEAA
+339 SFLEVLAIEAA
-350 IAFYSLCDMDLE
+350 IAIYSLCDMDLE

-370 MFLPLQVKFNYLKV
+370 MFLPLQMKFKYLKV

-406 TSMKTFLMD
+406 TSMKTFLVD
-415 SLDKCKG
+415 SLDKCKV

-441 SFTNFLSRD
+441 SFTNSLSRD

-476 AICPFISASSTPDHH
+476 AICPFISASSTPVLP

-501 YLEAIS
+501 YVEAIS

-516 KTSPSSGSPTMD
+516 KTSPSAGSPTMD
-528 EVFMGFHEYIFLE
+528 EVFMEFHEYIFENLLLKVEADLE
-541 LTNTDKVKRFYH
+541 LTDTDKVKRFYH
-553 RLLPLVTL
+553 RLMPLVTL
-561 LVDPPMQYIECKK
+561 VVDPPIQYIECQK
-574 QKDFLTK
+574 QNDLLTK

-589 EAAIRLSYEDTLDR
+589 GAAIRLSYEDALDR
-603 NKSRKVSLLL
+603 SKSRKVGLLF
-613 QLLTVSFMLI
+613 QILTASFMLI
-623 KCEGKLMDQLKH
+623 KCEGKLMDQVKH
-635 KAIIETEFLDLVAN
+635 KAILETEFLDLVAN
-649 AHEEIIFLRGFLMDL
+649 AHEEIIFLRGFLMEL

-669 TKFDKSDDLLML
+669 TKHDKSDDLLMH
-681 AEVAA
+681 AE
-686 HKATSIS
+686 
-693 TCSYESFVDGSSTG
+693 
-707 ELSDFQQETEFVKV
+707 ETEFVEV
-721 DASHVLPLVLSVAS
+721 DASHVLPLVLSVAT
-735 EAHSVITSLS
+735 EAHSCITSLS
-745 CDSEKRELMRN
+745 RDTEERELMSK

-766 KFKFIKAAIRQI
+766 KFKLIKAAIRQI
-778 CPSFSASSTP
+778 CPSFSASTP

-801 YFAAIDSYFTKL
+801 YFEVIDSYFTKL
-813 KFSSDSPKMDQVLLR
+813 KSSSDSPKMDEVLLR

-854 RFYHSLILLVTLLVD
+854 RFYHSLLLLVSILVD
-869 PPIQYIE
+869 PRIQYTE
-876 CKKQNNI
+876 CKKQNNL
-883 LSEIGTLV
+883 LSEIGALT

-900 SYEDSSQ
+900 SYADSSQ
-907 SDKSRQVNLLLRLL
+907 SNKSKNVNLLLQLL
-921 TVAFMLIKCEGN
+921 TVAFMLIKCEGK

-939 HEAILETEFL
+939 HKAILETEL
-949 KLVENAYEEL
+949 LNLVENANEEL

-964 FLIDLLGEHTI
+964 FLIDLLGQQTI

-980 DGLLMHAEVVAHK
+980 DGLLMHAEVAAHK
-993 ATLIS
+993 STLIS
-998 TCSYESFMDG
+998 TCSYESFVDG
-1008 SSSGDMSLS
+1008 SSSADMRLS
-1017 LSDFLKE
+1017 LSYFLKE
-1024 TKSVNAD
+1024 AKSVNAE
-1031 IRELCFQLLDESA
+1031 IREVCFQLLDESA

-1071 VIPVVRNRIPVVQE
+1071 VIPVVRNQIPVVQE
-1085 KLEFLADSLKPC
+1085 KLEFLADILKPC

-1108 RVQNAA
+1108 RVQNVA
-1114 YGGKYVIFF
+1114 YGEKYVIFF

-1133 HLLYLYDVKQVFNF
+1133 HQLYLYDVKQVFSF
-1147 VKAEVKT
+1147 VEAEVKT
-1154 ITSEFHKMT
+1154 ITSEFREVT
-1163 GLNFP
+1163 ELNFP
-1168 RTNGL
+1168 KTNGL
-1173 CFLNC
+1173 GFLNC

-1189 KLDLVTKLKPQIVLV
+1189 KLDLITKLKPQIVLV

-1276 VDENLK
+1276 VGENLK

-1287 VNRVAKGSTNIVPS
+1287 VNRVAKGSANIVPS

-1322 LKKKLLGGSHQLDV
+1322 LKKKLLGGLHQLDV

-1445 ILTTRLYEVAD
+1445 ILTTRLYEVAR
-1456 YAKCNSDPHPLRL
+1456 YAKCNSEPHRLRL

-1563 CFLSFGGFLRGKDI
+1563 CFLYFGGFLRGKDI
-1577 SVSKLSRVWLAEGIV
+1577 PVSKLSRVWLAEGIV

-1640 CVEKAKQDNFLFWIH
+1640 CVEKAKQDNFLFWLH

-1736 FLNELKYLIHM
+1736 FPNELKSLIHM
-1747 RYFAVRTTADSIP
+1747 RYFAVRTSADSIP
-1760 SSVADLWNLETL
+1760 SSVSDLWNLETF

-1819 TFSTPCLSPGEDAE
+1819 TFSTPRLSPGEDAE

-1844 LRCVVEGLLGYSTK
+1844 LRCIVEGLLGYSTK
-1858 GSAVRFPRLDFL
+1858 GSIVRFPRLDFL
-1870 HQLESLKLISYSYPT
+1870 HQLESLKLLSYSYPS

-1956 AEWSVIDNAFP
+1956 AEWSVMDDAFP
-1967 KLERLVLTKCKKLKK
+1967 KLERLVLTKCKRLEK

-2025 KVTIQPPDWDT
+2025 RVTIQPPDWET
-2036 RSSQ
+2036 RSSH